1 MSKRALGFLLAVSLA
16 VNVFVVAGV
25 VYTVYKEQHATASPE
40 GRVDLVADEL
50 GLTAEQREALALLR
64 ERSAI
69 RRSAMKETLSP
80 AQAAVLQ
87 QVSEPS
93 FDRDRVKALIA
104 EWNEERQLYYLTSSE
119 DLHEFLMTL
128 TPEQRRSFL
137 AMAREREFMRQV
149 FRGAKTAS
157 AN

>member
-25 VYTVYKEQHATASPE
+25 VYTVYKEQHATASAE
-40 GRVDLVADEL
+40 ARVDLVADEL
-50 GLTAEQREALALLR
+50 GLSAEQREALALLR
-64 ERSAI
+64 ERAAI

-87 QVSEPS
+87 QVSEAS

-137 AMAREREFMRQV
+137 AMAREHRFMRQV
-149 FRGAKTAS
+149 FRGAKAAS
-157 AN
+157 VN